1 MNSYLEIIQSFSKLG
16 FTAFGGPIAHLA
28 FFREEFVGRRQWLDE
43 EEFADLVAFC
53 QFLPGPASSQ
63 VAISLGYKR
72 AGVTGGLL
80 SFLSFSLPSV
90 IFLIL
95 FAIGVSKLEGGLPPT
110 ILHSLKLVALAVVL
124 HALWKMGNKILT
136 SKSLLTIS
144 GLSAALLL
152 FYPLPLLQVL
162 VILVAACFGAVF
174 YRNSINISEAQ
185 TTSASSKSS
194 LIWASLFLAL
204 LLITPLFL
212 SSHHWVEIL
221 YGFYYSGS
229 LVFGGGH
236 VVLPLLE
243 STFVPPGWI
252 ERDLFLAGYGMAQA
266 VPGPLFTFSA
276 YLGAIIPALYNPWLG
291 GFLCLVSIYLPSFFL
306 IFGLLPQW
314 EGLRSNRTSK
324 AALKAV
330 NAAVVGLLLS
340 AMYQPMFVSTIHS
353 AQDFALLLLLYILLA
368 VWNLPGWFLI
378 LGSGSVAWYLHI
390 L

>member
-28 FFREEFVGRRQWLDE
+28 FFREEFVGRRLWLDE

-72 AGVTGGLL
+72 AGITGGLL

-136 SKSLLTIS
+136 GKSMITIAV
-144 GLSAALLL
+144 LSAAVLL
-152 FYPLPLLQVL
+152 FYPFALLQVL
-162 VILVAACFGAVF
+162 IILAAACFGAVF
-174 YRNSINISEAQ
+174 YRHSIEIDVSENHSGAG
-185 TTSASSKSS
+185 KRS
-194 LIWASLFLAL
+194 LIWGALFLLFL
-204 LLITPLFL
+204 LVTPLFL
-212 SSHHWVEIL
+212 SSHPWVEIL

-276 YLGAIIPALYNPWLG
+276 YLGASIPALKSPWLG
-291 GFLCLVSIYLPSFFL
+291 GFLCLLAIYLPSFFL

-314 EGLRSNRTSK
+314 EKLRSNKVTK

-340 AMYQPMFVSTIHS
+340 AMYQPMFLSTIHT
-353 AQDFALLLLLYILLA
+353 ARDFALLLLLYILLA
-368 VWNLPGWFLI
+368 VWKLPGWFLI
-378 LGSGSVAWYLHI
+378 LGSGTVAWCLHI

>member
-1 MNSYLEIIQSFSKLG
+1 VNSYLEIIQSFSKLG

-43 EEFADLVAFC
+43 AEFADLVAFC

-72 AGVTGGLL
+72 AGIAGGLL

-95 FAIGVSKLEGGLPPT
+95 FAIGVSKLKGGLPPT

-136 SKSLLTIS
+136 SKSLFTIA

-152 FYPLPLLQVL
+152 FYPFPLFQVL
-162 VILVAACFGAVF
+162 IILIAACFGATF
-174 YRNSINISEAQ
+174 YRNSVEISEVE
-185 TTSASSKSS
+185 TRSGSGKSS

-212 SSHHWVEIL
+212 SSHHLVEIL

-276 YLGAIIPALYNPWLG
+276 YLGASIPALYNPWLG
-291 GFLCLVSIYLPSFFL
+291 GFLCLFSIYLPSFFL

-314 EGLRSNRTSK
+314 ERLRSNRTSK
-324 AALKAV
+324 TALKAV

-368 VWNLPGWFLI
+368 VWKLPGWFLI
-378 LGSGSVAWYLHI
+378 LGSGSVAWCLHI